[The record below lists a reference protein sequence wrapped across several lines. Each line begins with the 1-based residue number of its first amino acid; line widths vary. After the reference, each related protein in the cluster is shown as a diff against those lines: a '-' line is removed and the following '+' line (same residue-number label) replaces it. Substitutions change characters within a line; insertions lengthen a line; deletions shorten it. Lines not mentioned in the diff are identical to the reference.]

1 MPTRNKT
8 IQRPAIPPAPAA
20 AASAASLLAA
30 AVPPAAASTAA
41 LEHLRQADSVFAR
54 LIEQVG
60 PCTLTTDDDLFAV
73 LTRGIVFQLISV
85 KAARTIAD
93 RLAAVCQPLTPA
105 RLLELPIQTLR
116 QVGLSQRKVEY
127 LRGIAQRIADGQL
140 TAQTL
145 RALGDREVAAVLR
158 PCPGIGP
165 WTIDMVLIFHL
176 GRPDVL
182 PVGDMGLRLAVQT
195 QFGLPQLPSAAELI
209 ELAKPWQPYRTTA
222 TWYLWRSRGFVPQS
236 GE

>member
-1 MPTRNKT
+1 MPSAKP
-8 IQRPAIPPAPAA
+8 QPDACARP
-20 AASAASLLAA
+20 SAKPQPSTLAR
-30 AVPPAAASTAA
+30 PAA
-41 LEHLRQADSVFAR
+41 LEHLGRADPVLAR
-54 LIEQVG
+54 LIEHVG
-60 PCTLTTDDDLFAV
+60 PCTLTSDPDLFAV

-105 RLLELPIQTLR
+105 RLLELPVATLR
-116 QVGLSQRKVEY
+116 QVGLSQRKVDY
-127 LRGIAQRIADGQL
+127 LCGIAQRLTEGQL
-140 TAQTL
+140 SAEAL
-145 RALGDREVAAVLR
+145 RGLSDDQVAAVLR

-176 GRPDVL
+176 GRQDIL
-182 PVGDMGLRLAVQT
+182 PVGDMGLRLAAQT
-195 QFGLPQLPSAAELI
+195 QFGLAQLPSPAELI
-209 ELAKPWQPYRTTA
+209 ELARPWQPYRTIA